1 MAKKDITS
9 HAEVAECD
17 VCDTE
22 RKATNAAPVGGQG
35 EVVKVVTDGGRLSMD
50 YVRSHIYTIRGVEV
64 MVDTDLAAMYGVETK
79 QLKRQVKRNI
89 ERFPDDFMFELT
101 PEEYESLRCQNGTIE
116 SGRGQHSKY
125 LPFVFTEQGVSQLSG
140 ILRSEYAIE
149 VNIRIMRA
157 FVAMRRFLSANAGMF
172 QRIESLERHQM
183 LTDQKMEQ
191 VLKRMDELAPAI
203 TPEQIFATGCVWD
216 AWSYVSQLVR
226 SAKQRIILID
236 NFVDERVLLLLT
248 KRADG
253 VSATIHSR
261 YTQQFL
267 LDLEKHNGQY
277 EPIGFVQ
284 TPHKSHDRFLII
296 DDEVYLMGASIKDM
310 GTSLCAITRLEMKPD
325 TIMSL
330 LR

>member
-9 HAEVAECD
+9 HVESANGD
-17 VCDTE
+17 VCDTLPLLTGE
-22 RKATNAAPVGGQG
+22 HIQG
-35 EVVKVVTDGGRLSMD
+35 CIRV
-50 YVRSHIYTIRGVEV
+50 IRGEQVIL
-64 MVDTDLAAMYGVETK
+64 DRDLAQLYQVETS
-79 QLKRQVKRNI
+79 QLNRQVKRNI
-89 ERFPDDFMFELT
+89 QRFPGDFMFQLT
-101 PEEYESLRCQNGTIE
+101 KEEADSLKCQNGT
-116 SGRGQHSKY
+116 SSWGGDRRA
-125 LPFVFTEQGVSQLSG
+125 LPHAFTEQGVSMLAG
-140 ILRSEYAIE
+140 LLRSEVAINA
-149 VNIRIMRA
+149 NIAIMRA

-172 QRIESLERHQM
+172 QRIERLERHQM

-226 SAKQRIILID
+226 SAKRRIILID